1 MNVEKEIQQINNA
14 IAELVYE
21 KTALQKAYNYYH
33 GIRDAEQFKYL
44 ETNHG
49 LGTPTGVGFN
59 PLVRPHIDRLIGEYL
74 GLNQE
79 LKITCKDKET
89 VSNILREKQLKIAS
103 DTFSYLKQ
111 YIENNIVSAILEDK
125 ESVYDPFIVSE
136 INKIKSNIEDSF
148 VSSYEIA
155 AQNILDYLKQSK
167 YIDLDN
173 KTHSIFTDLCISGTG
188 YYRTKPTLN
197 KENIQLEVL
206 NPLDTFIE
214 KNPNSIYLADSRRA
228 VIRKYMSI
236 EDILAEYHEYL
247 KPEHLKILKDTQ
259 ASYLKNDSAVYVHA
273 TSDKLKCAWDS
284 QHPNILG
291 GLEVHPTWHGE
302 GRFNNHT
309 YNNLITVYEV
319 EWIEVDYKTGKQTRH
334 EGVKIGPEIY
344 ITKGES
350 EFIVRSKDDSNK
362 CRLTVNGLFLLDKNG
377 NPNSLII
384 NTMPLQDRY
393 DLLVFYRDNL
403 IASSGTVGDWI
414 DLAYV
419 PQVLGA
425 ELPERL
431 QKWLAYK
438 KQGLGIIDSSQEGAQ
453 MMNTIFN
460 GFDDTIKAQAIQA
473 IELAMQSI
481 QKQVSMVT
489 GVLPE
494 ALAQYEQRDAV
505 SNVQLGVR
513 TTMLL
518 TKQYF
523 KAMDTI
529 YKEMNYDMLNL
540 AKIVWKDGLTGTLV
554 LGNYAKIFTILPEHY
569 TITDFDI
576 HIEDSTRCYQHM
588 QSLSAISG
596 ELIKAGAADLS
607 DITNIVTATSMTE
620 LKRNIDRSIAKKKE
634 ENDMLKQMEQQL
646 QQTEQAAK
654 DLEKQNKQLTDQIQQ
669 LQKEVERNNQ
679 YKLQLEAEK
688 IAIEKERMQND
699 RDYNN
704 KMLEAKQQQLQ
715 VQLAETVDGNPWN
728 NKIKSVV

>member
-273 TSDKLKCAWDS
+273 TSDKLKCA
-284 QHPNILG
+284 
-291 GLEVHPTWHGE
+291 
-302 GRFNNHT
+302 
-309 YNNLITVYEV
+309 
-319 EWIEVDYKTGKQTRH
+319 
-334 EGVKIGPEIY
+334 
-344 ITKGES
+344 
-350 EFIVRSKDDSNK
+350 
-362 CRLTVNGLFLLDKNG
+362 
-377 NPNSLII
+377 
-384 NTMPLQDRY
+384 
-393 DLLVFYRDNL
+393 
-403 IASSGTVGDWI
+403 
-414 DLAYV
+414 
-419 PQVLGA
+419 
-425 ELPERL
+425 
-431 QKWLAYK
+431 
-438 KQGLGIIDSSQEGAQ
+438 
-453 MMNTIFN
+453 
-460 GFDDTIKAQAIQA
+460 
-473 IELAMQSI
+473 
-481 QKQVSMVT
+481 
-489 GVLPE
+489 
-494 ALAQYEQRDAV
+494 
-505 SNVQLGVR
+505 
-513 TTMLL
+513 
-518 TKQYF
+518 
-523 KAMDTI
+523 
-529 YKEMNYDMLNL
+529 
-540 AKIVWKDGLTGTLV
+540 
-554 LGNYAKIFTILPEHY
+554 
-569 TITDFDI
+569 
-576 HIEDSTRCYQHM
+576 
-588 QSLSAISG
+588 
-596 ELIKAGAADLS
+596 
-607 DITNIVTATSMTE
+607 
-620 LKRNIDRSIAKKKE
+620 
-634 ENDMLKQMEQQL
+634 
-646 QQTEQAAK
+646 
-654 DLEKQNKQLTDQIQQ
+654 
-669 LQKEVERNNQ
+669 
-679 YKLQLEAEK
+679 
-688 IAIEKERMQND
+688 
-699 RDYNN
+699 
-704 KMLEAKQQQLQ
+704 
-715 VQLAETVDGNPWN
+715 
-728 NKIKSVV
+728 